1 MGGPSGSADNKSP
14 QEVAKGLVE
23 AGSDVIGTNCFFDPT
38 QTLAC
43 LALMK
48 EGIDPQDFN
57 KSVFLGCQ
65 PVAFKTPDPDVEFLQ
80 LPEYPLA
87 MEARKLSRTEGVN
100 YARAATELVCGTWV
114 DAAASSPTTS
124 VRFVRIWVA
133 PCQPPI
139 KPQNWVTPSHLSCV
153 PGARKNTGSI
163 WSRAKA
169 DHQPLPRCTPGESSS
184 SINQGH
190 CITILAVMMHGH
202 VIFGGLGLRLP
213 SFNSICRRLF

>member
-100 YARAATELVCGTWV
+100 YARAATELGVRYLGGCCGFEPYHIRAICEDLGRTV
-114 DAAASSPTTS
+114 PASDKTPKLGDAISPFLRARGEKEYWFDLVKGKGGSPTPTQ
-124 VRFVRIWVA
+124 VY
-133 PCQPPI
+133 
-139 KPQNWVTPSHLSCV
+139 
-153 PGARKNTGSI
+153 
-163 WSRAKA
+163 
-169 DHQPLPRCTPGESSS
+169 PRRE
-184 SINQGH
+184 
-190 CITILAVMMHGH
+190 L
-202 VIFGGLGLRLP
+202 
-213 SFNSICRRLF
+213 